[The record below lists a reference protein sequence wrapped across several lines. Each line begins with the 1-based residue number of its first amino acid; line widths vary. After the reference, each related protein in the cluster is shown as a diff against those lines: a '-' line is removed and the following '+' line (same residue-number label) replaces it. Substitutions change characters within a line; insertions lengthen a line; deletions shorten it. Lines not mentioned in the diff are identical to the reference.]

1 MGIDYHHMEASAPC
15 RGPRLT
21 AAALGVELN
30 LKSVDLMK
38 QEHMTPEYLKMNP
51 QHTVPT
57 MDDGGFCLWE
67 SRAISCYLVSA
78 YGKDDSLYP
87 KDPKQR
93 AIVDQRLYFDMG
105 SLYEKFGQC
114 IYPVLFAGVKE
125 IPSDKKEALASVLTL
140 LDGFISSC
148 GGYVA
153 AKHITIADHS
163 IAATIST
170 MAEAGVDIS
179 KYSNIAEW
187 YKKVQTEMPGYA
199 EVNAPGATEF
209 GVQWIQPKMKELGLS
224 W

>member
-1 MGIDYHHMEASAPC
+1 MGIDYYNLVASAPC

-30 LKSVDLMK
+30 IKPVDLMK
-38 QEHMTPEYLKMNP
+38 KEQMTPEYLKMNP

-57 MDDGGFCLWE
+57 MDDNGFCLWE
-67 SRAISCYLVSA
+67 SRAICSYLVAA

-87 KDPKQR
+87 KDPKER
-93 AIVDQRLYFDMG
+93 ALVDQRLYFDMG

-114 IYPVLFAGVKE
+114 IYPVIFGGVTE
-125 IPSDKKEALASVLTL
+125 IPEEKKTALANVLTL
-140 LDGFISSC
+140 VDGFINTC

-153 AKHITIADHS
+153 GKHITIADHC

-170 MAEAGVDIS
+170 MAEAGVDLS
-179 KYSNIAEW
+179 PYSHVTEW
-187 YKKVQTEMPGYA
+187 YKKIQTEMPGYA
-199 EVNAPGATEF
+199 EVNAPGAQEF
-209 GVQWIQPKMKELGLS
+209 GGVWIKPKMAELGLS

>member
-1 MGIDYHHMEASAPC
+1 MVIDYYHMDASAPC

-30 LKSVDLMK
+30 LKTVDLMK
-38 QEHMTPEYLKMNP
+38 KEQLTPEYLKMNP

-67 SRAISCYLVSA
+67 SRAISSYLVES

-93 AIVDQRLYFDMG
+93 AVVDQRLYFDMG
-105 SLYEKFGQC
+105 SLYAKFGEC
-114 IYPVLFAGVKE
+114 IYPVLFGGVKE
-125 IPSDKKEALASVLTL
+125 ITEEKKTALANVLTL
-140 LDGFISSC
+140 LDGFISSS

-153 AKHITIADHS
+153 GNHITIADHS
-163 IAATIST
+163 IAATVSS
-170 MAEAGVDIS
+170 MAEAGVDLS
-179 KYSNIAEW
+179 KYSNVAEW

-199 EVNAPGATEF
+199 EANAPGATTF
-209 GVQWIQPKMKELGLS
+209 GAGWIKPKLAELGLS